1 MPFVNYNHFLTKN
14 LAPETARI
22 IPERSCQ
29 ILQETT
35 HGTITYKQ
43 LLHHYLYKKG
53 TSQIYE
59 LF

>member
-14 LAPETARI
+14 LAPETVRI

-35 HGTITYKQ
+35 QGTITYKQ
-43 LLHHYLYKKG
+43 LLHHY
-53 TSQIYE
+53 
-59 LF
+59 